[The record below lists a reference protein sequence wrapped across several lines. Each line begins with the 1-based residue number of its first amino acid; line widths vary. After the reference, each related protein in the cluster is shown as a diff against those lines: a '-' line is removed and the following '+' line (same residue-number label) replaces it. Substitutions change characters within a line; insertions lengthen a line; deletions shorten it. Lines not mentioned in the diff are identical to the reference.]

1 MATKNLQK
9 KLPKT
14 VRYALRAMPLAG
26 AVAFSFLPLQQ
37 IGRQFL
43 ILIVL
48 VWVQVYFVLEL
59 FMAGR

>member
-1 MATKNLQK
+1 MATK

-14 VRYALRAMPLAG
+14 VKYALRTLPLAG
-26 AVAFSFLPLQQ
+26 AVASSFLPLQQ